1 MPLPL
6 IPVILIGTGVVT
18 GAGGAVLGLKG
29 GYEIKRANSRIRA
42 AGALY
47 EAERAALET
56 YAATTN
62 DTLKSLGAHQ
72 EEAYRVVVERMADF
86 LRRHE
91 KLVSESEKLLVDGLD
106 ATAGR
111 VSLDKSLGQD
121 AVAWMRGIAGSAVT
135 GVGISAGLTSA
146 VTTFASASTGTAI
159 STLSGAAATN
169 ATLAFLGGG
178 SLATGGGGMVV
189 GAAAL
194 NFVTIGPAILVS
206 GFVVAGQG
214 EKAKTKALE
223 NEAAV
228 NIAIAEARDGVLGF
242 TIGNDTT
249 VENVEHRDHHLARSK
264 CPDNFCAVGPWIDTE
279 FDASDCVI
287 EAVQNGEVIRRG
299 RSSEQF
305 WQWPQIVSWLST
317 WMTLEPWDL
326 VLTGNPP
333 DTVGMRFLGNGD
345 TYTARVSGLGE
356 LTNLFVLS
364 RPA

>member
-29 GYEIKRANSRIRA
+29 GYEIKRANGRIRA
-42 AGALY
+42 AGVLY
-47 EAERAALET
+47 ETERAALED

-62 DTLKSLGAHQ
+62 DTLRSLGAHQ
-72 EEAYRVVVERMADF
+72 EQAYRAVVERMADF

-106 ATAGR
+106 AIAGQ

-121 AVAWMRGIAGSAVT
+121 AIAWMRGIAGSAVT
-135 GVGISAGLTSA
+135 GVGISAGLTTA
-146 VTTFASASTGTAI
+146 VTTFATASTGTAI

-178 SLATGGGGMVV
+178 SIATGGGGMAV

-214 EKAKTKALE
+214 EKAKTKAVE

-228 NIAIAEARDGVLGF
+228 NIAIAEAQ
-242 TIGNDTT
+242 
-249 VENVEHRDHHLARSK
+249 EARAK
-264 CPDNFCAVGPWIDTE
+264 
-279 FDASDCVI
+279 FDAIIARAKELESLLDQLVVRASAALDQLESEPFNPEEHAI
-287 EAVQNGEVIRRG
+287 PFQQALTLTIAVRDIASTPVVDEAGDLNEAT
-299 RSSEQF
+299 
-305 WQWPQIVSWLST
+305 ST
-317 WMTLEPWDL
+317 FRL
-326 VLTGNPP
+326 
-333 DTVGMRFLGNGD
+333 R
-345 TYTARVSGLGE
+345 YR
-356 LTNLFVLS
+356 NLLKETDDG
-364 RPA
+364 

>member
-29 GYEIKRANSRIRA
+29 GYEIKRANGRIRA

-47 EAERAALET
+47 EVERAALET
-56 YAATTN
+56 YAASTN
-62 DTLKSLGAHQ
+62 ETLKSLGAHQ
-72 EEAYRVVVERMADF
+72 ERAYRAVVERMAEF

-106 ATAGR
+106 ATVGQ
-111 VSLDKSLGQD
+111 VSLDEGLGQD
-121 AVAWMRGIAGSAVT
+121 AIAWMRGVAGSAVT
-135 GVGISAGLTSA
+135 GVGINVGMTSA
-146 VTTFASASTGTAI
+146 VVTFASASTGTAI

-214 EKAKTKALE
+214 EKAKTKAVE

-228 NIAIAEARDGVLGF
+228 NIAIAEAQE
-242 TIGNDTT
+242 TT
-249 VENVEHRDHHLARSK
+249 AK
-264 CPDNFCAVGPWIDTE
+264 
-279 FDASDCVI
+279 FDAI
-287 EAVQNGEVIRRG
+287 I
-299 RSSEQF
+299 
-305 WQWPQIVSWLST
+305 T
-317 WMTLEPWDL
+317 
-326 VLTGNPP
+326 
-333 DTVGMRFLGNGD
+333 
-345 TYTARVSGLGE
+345 RVGE
-356 LTNLFVLS
+356 LEMLLDQLVVRATSALDQLESEPFRPEEHAIPFQQSLTLTMAVRDVAATPVVDASGDLNEATSTFKLRYRNLLKETDDG
-364 RPA
+364 

>member
-1 MPLPL
+1 ML
-6 IPVILIGTGVVT
+6 T
-18 GAGGAVLGLKG
+18 
-29 GYEIKRANSRIRA
+29 GYEIKRANGRIRA

-72 EEAYRVVVERMADF
+72 EDAYRAVVERMADF

-91 KLVSESEKLLVDGLD
+91 KQVSESETLLVDGLD
-106 ATAGR
+106 ARAGQ
-111 VSLDKSLGQD
+111 VSLDKSLGQE
-121 AVAWMRGIAGSAVT
+121 AIAWIRGLSASAVT
-135 GVGISAGLTSA
+135 GVGLSAGLTSA

-159 STLSGAAATN
+159 SSLSGAAATN

-214 EKAKTKALE
+214 EKAKTKAVE

-228 NIAIAEARDGVLGF
+228 AIAIAEAQETKAKFDAIITRA
-242 TIGNDTT
+242 N
-249 VENVEHRDHHLARSK
+249 ELARLLDQLVVRATAALDQLESE
-264 CPDNFCAVGPWIDTE
+264 PFQPEEHATLFQHSLILTMAVRDVAATPVVDESGDLNEEASTFRLRYRNLLTE
-279 FDASDCVI
+279 AED
-287 EAVQNGEVIRRG
+287 G
-299 RSSEQF
+299 
-305 WQWPQIVSWLST
+305 
-317 WMTLEPWDL
+317 
-326 VLTGNPP
+326 
-333 DTVGMRFLGNGD
+333 
-345 TYTARVSGLGE
+345 
-356 LTNLFVLS
+356 
-364 RPA
+364 